1 MIERVRM
8 YEVMEAWLWRELECA
23 IDRDGVWLNTHSKNG
38 FSWTIS
44 TAKSPRTYIIGCH
57 YVRDE
62 KGNIVEYR
70 IYEGYDGHVMI
81 SVKDYKAEYANGGN
95 VSCIDFPDEMM
106 DEFFDTLNKE
116 LIPEESYK
124 DFNDIKDFAII
135 KIFDKPIVITKNRVD
150 RSTLPNGCCSYEIR
164 HSDYDCDKPASL
176 ENDVYNNFYGTAI
189 TIGQIDYLVDN
200 PKGFIDI
207 VDNVEFV
214 DTDVYEGKT
223 NMELRDII
231 DGVNWNDIPKKYLY
245 NN

>member
-23 IDRDGVWLNTHSKNG
+23 IDRDGVWINTHSKNG

-44 TAKSPRTYIIGCH
+44 TSKSSPRTYIIGCH

-62 KGNIVEYR
+62 KGNIIEYR
-70 IYEGYDGHVMI
+70 IYEGCDGHVMI
-81 SVKDYKAEYANGGN
+81 SVKDDKAEYVNNGN

-106 DEFFDTLNKE
+106 DELCDTLNKE
-116 LIPEESYK
+116 LIPEKRYK
-124 DFNDIKDFAII
+124 DFNDIEDFAII
-135 KIFDKPIVITKNRVD
+135 KIFDKPIVFTEKRVD
-150 RSTLPNGCCSYEIR
+150 RSTLPYGYCSYEIR
-164 HSDYDCDKPASL
+164 HSDCDWGEPATL
-176 ENDVYNNFYGTAI
+176 ENDVYVNFYGTAI
-189 TIGQIDYLVDN
+189 TIGQIDYLANN
-200 PKGFIDI
+200 PTGYIDI
-207 VDNVEFV
+207 IDNVEFV

-245 NN
+245 